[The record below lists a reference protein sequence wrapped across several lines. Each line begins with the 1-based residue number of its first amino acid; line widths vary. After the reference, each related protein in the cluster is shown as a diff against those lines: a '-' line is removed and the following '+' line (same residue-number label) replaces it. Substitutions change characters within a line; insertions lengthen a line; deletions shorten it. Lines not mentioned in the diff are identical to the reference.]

1 MSIYTKFDNDAKDV
15 TLYALNNA
23 NLGIGVPSLTEQGYT
38 RSVSTI
44 VPVGSAVTITGDY
57 FDTKTGDVC
66 FNCFYNNKECHIFR
80 SDILENWTQNK
91 QATAVQNDLN
101 QLLYNNA
108 IILERNLI
116 AARMINLASNN
127 NISIPTQLKKKL
139 YDLQKNL
146 VSRNEQLLSNS
157 GITGRKEGYSQELE
171 SYYSDLNVFMN
182 NPGITA
188 IPVIVYIIVAAA
200 VVITTATITTAIV
213 KSLLQQS
220 TVDIGLSAD
229 LLADLKNTLPS
240 DVYKRLLKEN
250 AKNQKIVDNAISNA
264 SGKGILK
271 TVSIIG
277 AFLIGYKLLPVALS
291 YLPKGKK

>member
-1 MSIYTKFDNDAKDV
+1 MSIYTKFDNDAKDA

-23 NLGIGVPSLTEQGYT
+23 NLGIGVPSLTEDGYT

-44 VPVGSAVTITGDY
+44 VPVGSTVTITGDY
-57 FDTKTGDVC
+57 FDTKTKDVC
-66 FNCFYNNKECHIFR
+66 FKCFYNNKECHIFR

-108 IILERNLI
+108 VILERNLLCARLI
-116 AARMINLASNN
+116 NAANENN
-127 NISIPTQLKKKL
+127 MPIPLEIKKKL
-139 YDLQKNL
+139 YYLQNNL
-146 VSRNEQLLSNS
+146 IDRNNQLLANQ
-157 GITGRKEGYSQELE
+157 GITGKKQGYSQELE
-171 SYYSDLNVFMN
+171 SYYTDLNVFMN
-182 NPGITA
+182 NPGISA
-188 IPVIVYIIVAAA
+188 IPVIVYIIIAAA
-200 VVITTATITTAIV
+200 IVITTATITTAIV

-240 DVYKRLLKEN
+240 DVYKRVLKEN

-291 YLPKGKK
+291 YLPKKRK